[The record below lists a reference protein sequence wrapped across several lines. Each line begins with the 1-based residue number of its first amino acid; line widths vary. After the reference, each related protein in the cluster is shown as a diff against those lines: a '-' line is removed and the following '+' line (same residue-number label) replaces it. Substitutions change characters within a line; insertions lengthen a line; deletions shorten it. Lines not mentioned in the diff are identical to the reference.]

1 MTAAADGSATVPARR
16 DPPRW
21 QVWAGAA
28 LVRLLAR
35 SWRMRTHGGEPLAA
49 ARRDGR
55 RVIFALWHGELLPL
69 LWHQRGEHVAIVIS
83 EHRDGEL
90 IARIAESLGYATVRG
105 SSSRGGSRALIGLMR
120 AIDAGFDG
128 AITPDG
134 PRGPAR
140 VFAPGAAI
148 AAHRTG
154 ALIAPIRA
162 QASRAW
168 RLKSWDRFLIP
179 KPFARV
185 TVSFGPLTP
194 VVAASP
200 REAAER
206 AGALQA
212 ILDAVPGS

>member
-1 MTAAADGSATVPARR
+1 MTGTRKV
-16 DPPRW
+16 RW
-21 QVWAGAA
+21 I
-28 LVRLLAR
+28 VRLGVWLIRALAVT
-35 SWRMRTHGGEPLAA
+35 WRVRTVNGEPLAR
-49 ARRDGR
+49 ARREGT

-69 LWHQRGEHVAIVIS
+69 LWHQRGENVAIVIS
-83 EHRDGEL
+83 EHRDGEI

-105 SSSRGGSRALIGLMR
+105 SSSKGGSRALIGLMR
-120 AIDAGFDG
+120 EIDAGRDG

-140 VFAPGAAI
+140 IFAPGAAV
-148 AAHRTG
+148 AAQRTG

-179 KPFARV
+179 KPFAKV
-185 TVSFGPLTP
+185 TVSLGPLTG
-194 VVAASP
+194 VVATSP
-200 REAAER
+200 REAAEQAPR
-206 AGALQA
+206 LQA

>member
-1 MTAAADGSATVPARR
+1 MSDDRR
-16 DPPRW
+16 VRW
-21 QVWAGAA
+21 I
-28 LVRLLAR
+28 VRLGVLLIRGLA
-35 SWRMRTHGGEPLAA
+35 STWRMETVRGEPLAE
-49 ARRDGR
+49 ARRTGK
-55 RVIFALWHGELLPL
+55 RVLFALWHGELLPL
-69 LWHQRGEHVAIVIS
+69 LWHQRGTNVAIVIS
-83 EHRDGEL
+83 EHRDGEI
-90 IARIAESLGYATVRG
+90 IAQIAHALGYRTVRG

-120 AIDAGFDG
+120 EIDAGRDG

-140 VFAPGAAI
+140 VFAPGAAV
-148 AAHRTG
+148 AAQRTG

-185 TVSFGPLTP
+185 RVSFGPLTA
-194 VVAASP
+194 VTAASP
-200 REAAER
+200 REAAEHVPR
-206 AGALQA
+206 LQA

>member
-1 MTAAADGSATVPARR
+1 MSDTRKV
-16 DPPRW
+16 RW
-21 QVWAGAA
+21 
-28 LVRLLAR
+28 LVRLGVWLIRGLA
-35 SWRMRTHGGEPLAA
+35 STWRMETVNGEPLAA
-49 ARRDGR
+49 ARREGT

-69 LWHQRGEHVAIVIS
+69 LWHQRGENVAIVIS
-83 EHRDGEL
+83 EHRDGEI

-120 AIDAGFDG
+120 EIDAGRDG

-140 VFAPGAAI
+140 VFAAGAAV
-148 AAHRTG
+148 AAYRTG

-162 QASRAW
+162 QASRSW

-185 TVSFGPLTP
+185 RVSLGPLTG
-194 VVAASP
+194 VSASSP
-200 REAAER
+200 REAADSAPR
-206 AGALQA
+206 LQA